1 MTVSLTTVGNSKAVI
16 IPAKILKRLKITEN
30 SVLELVVDE
39 KSGMVSLRKSGVK
52 RDVVFPKVQIPEIS
66 EGEMQEFMNTLFR
79 VPEED
84 MASDE
89 RLQYILSK

>member
-16 IPAKILKRLKITEN
+16 IPAKILKQ
-30 SVLELVVDE
+30 S
-39 KSGMVSLRKSGVK
+39 KSSVK

-66 EGEMQEFMNTLFR
+66 EEGMREFMNSLYR
-79 VPEED
+79 IPEED
-84 MASDE
+84 MTSDE